1 MHETRTTEAS
11 PEQLLKMLE
20 LQLDAQRRQRR
31 STGQN
36 RTAMRVGGIA
46 LMIGGLIAALLF
58 LQMAASEFSSSA
70 RSQSAAETPGEIL
83 PANF

>member
-1 MHETRTTEAS
+1 MHETRTTDVS

-20 LQLDAQRRQRR
+20 LQLENKRHQRR
-31 STGQN
+31 STAQS
-36 RTAMRVGGIA
+36 RTAMRVGGIV

-58 LQMAASEFSSSA
+58 LQMAASEFGSRG
-70 RSQSAAETPGEIL
+70 RSEPPAESIAEIS